1 MQVTADDARQARLA
15 QSGNPTLAVLRLEFF
30 YNIQE
35 ERSQRPVSC
44 FDTVAILVEPGV
56 PLKKIEAGFSRALVA
71 LGANLPDVS
80 RCQIMDL
87 HSPSSQILS
96 KTAVSWTFSINA
108 GPALSL
114 VSCAEDALSIVAVL
128 GREMGVAAAEAVGA
142 VGARRAADMPGA
154 TSVMDG
160 VGKAFEELG
169 ALRAALL
176 VKGELES
183 LVPKSIANTA
193 RRSL

>member
-1 MQVTADDARQARLA
+1 MQITVEDAREARLV

-30 YNIQE
+30 YNIQNE
-35 ERSQRPVSC
+35 LSQRPVSC

-56 PLKKIEAGFSRALVA
+56 PMKKIEAGFSRALVA
-71 LGANLPDVS
+71 LGASLPDFS

-87 HSPSSQILS
+87 SSPSSSILS
-96 KTAVSWTFSINA
+96 KTAFSWNFSINA
-108 GPALSL
+108 GPALRL
-114 VSCAEDALSIVAVL
+114 VSCAEDALSIIAVL

-183 LVPKSIANTA
+183 LVPERIANTA